1 MINYCMRRRI
11 ICRRRLRRVRM
22 MAAIK
27 LPEKIMN
34 NMGAGGMYAAT
45 EDPLNMVRDI
55 NITLITERA
64 TNQNTG
70 SINAFLVSVGVID
83 QMVEK

>member
-1 MINYCMRRRI
+1 
-11 ICRRRLRRVRM
+11 
-22 MAAIK
+22 
-27 LPEKIMN
+27 MN